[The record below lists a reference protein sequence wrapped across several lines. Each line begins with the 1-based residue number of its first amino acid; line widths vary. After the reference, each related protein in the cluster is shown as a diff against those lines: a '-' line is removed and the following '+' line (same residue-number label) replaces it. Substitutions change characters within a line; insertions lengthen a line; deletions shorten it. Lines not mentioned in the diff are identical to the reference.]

1 MSRKSKPALAIVIS
15 LLLFS
20 TIPADTSAGDDKK
33 ITIEQLLAR
42 HFESIGPA
50 EARAAAPSRLVN
62 GSVKL
67 VSRIGST
74 GQITG
79 RGALASLSPKLR
91 YSMKFSAPDF
101 PAEEMVFDGNKTATS
116 FLPQGKRS
124 NLSQFLDQH
133 PAPLREGLI
142 GGTLSTSWA
151 LFRTAELN
159 PKLEYKGTA
168 KVDGKA
174 LHKVAYRQRKGS
186 PDLKI
191 WLYFDPQTFRHVR
204 TEYQFLIGARLG
216 VGPNESNAVQ
226 ESFYILSEDFDDFRP
241 VDSLML
247 PHSYKMILSVSAS
260 TGSLLLFR
268 KDEGRRSS
276 LWSVGVD
283 GSDARLVVDGT
294 WQGEWLS
301 R

>member
-1 MSRKSKPALAIVIS
+1 MSRNSKPLLAIVMT
-15 LLLFS
+15 LFLFS
-20 TIPADTSAGDDKK
+20 TIPAGTSAGDDKK
-33 ITIEQLLAR
+33 LTIEQLLAR
-42 HFESIGPA
+42 HLESIGPA

-62 GSVKL
+62 GAVKL
-67 VSRIGST
+67 VSRLGSS

-79 RGALASLSPKLR
+79 RGAIASISPKVR
-91 YSMKFSAPDF
+91 YTMKFSAPDF

-133 PAPLREGLI
+133 PVPLREGLI

-168 KVDGKA
+168 KIDGKP

-186 PDLKI
+186 PDLKV

-204 TEYQFLIGARLG
+204 TEYQFQIGARLG
-216 VGPNESNAVQ
+216 VGPNDSNAVQ

-241 VDSLML
+241 VDSLTL
-247 PHSYKMILSVSAS
+247 PHSYKLILSISAS
-260 TGSLLLFR
+260 TGSLLYDYQLAVEQISHKESFGDQTF
-268 KDEGRRSS
+268 K
-276 LWSVGVD
+276 LN
-283 GSDARLVVDGT
+283 
-294 WQGEWLS
+294 
-301 R
+301 